1 VTGGRGEAGL
11 EALAL
16 LRWVEE
22 EAARQVLRGAA
33 ADEAAA
39 LAAEEAAA
47 ERCRAAADALAR
59 LDARRREGSATA
71 VGWLLLGWRADL
83 LRARA
88 AARAREHAEAGRI
101 RAGCAAALLCSG
113 RELAQADRARQRVE
127 ERRRE
132 LRAAR
137 QRLRAEREAAEQPA
151 RRPGGAPSEHGPDA
165 AHQLGI
171 VERLADEAVG
181 AGLGRL
187 AR

>member
-22 EAARQVLRGAA
+22 QAARQALGRVA

-39 LAAEEAAA
+39 LASEEAAT
-47 ERCRAAADALAR
+47 ERCRAAAEALAQ
-59 LDARRREGSATA
+59 LDARRREGSAA
-71 VGWLLLGWRADL
+71 AMGWLLLGRRAEL
-83 LRARA
+83 LRGRA
-88 AARAREHAEAGRI
+88 AARAGEQAAAGQI
-101 RAGCAAALLCSG
+101 RAGCAAVLRRSG
-113 RELAQADRARQRVE
+113 QELAQAERARLRVDD
-127 ERRRE
+127 RRRE
-132 LRAAR
+132 LRVAR
-137 QRLRAEREAAEQPA
+137 QRLRAECEEADHPA
-151 RRPGGAPSEHGPDA
+151 CRPGGAASEPGPDA
-165 AHQLGI
+165 VHPLGV